1 MYIEIKWQKCI
12 KAWKLAIWSNV
23 KSRSE
28 KKEKIYNVKKR
39 SKWRNREK
47 FWNFSFENWLAALI
61 AAAADYWLAG
71 VSKVLICGFQFIFF
85 NGRYDFSHFSLLSH
99 HFFFLLLLPDF
110 WLPDEIVK
118 RDLTKVFVCLVWCS
132 AFDVCAF
139 PFYFLLRGHTMICH
153 WFDRK

>member
-28 KKEKIYNVKKR
+28 KKEKIHNVKKR

-99 HFFFLLLLPDF
+99 HFFFSSSFTRLLIA
-110 WLPDEIVK
+110 WRNSETRSDES
-118 RDLTKVFVCLVWCS
+118 VCLFGLMFGVRCLCFS
-132 AFDVCAF
+132 
-139 PFYFLLRGHTMICH
+139 FLFSVARTHNDLSLIRS
-153 WFDRK
+153 